1 MRRILLL
8 PLVCSR
14 LHRSFA
20 REKTPPAT
28 PTTRQFI
35 SVLLLHLTLSLV
47 LFIPGSSVLG
57 SFTEGIQPNV
67 CRAPCLSFVAYDSTK
82 SLDFSNLRRGSQWG
96 GGIYGYRL
104 KFWLV
109 YGYRLVFFS
118 YG

>member
-1 MRRILLL
+1 MRRKLLL

-14 LHRSFA
+14 LHLSFA

-57 SFTEGIQPNV
+57 SFTEGIQPHL

-82 SLDFSNLRRGSQWG
+82 SFDISNLRRLFLPKEIVQEEN
-96 GGIYGYRL
+96 L
-104 KFWLV
+104 FL
-109 YGYRLVFFS
+109 LL
-118 YG
+118 